1 MKGWIPQD
9 HAEDNGT
16 NRQAARG
23 EGRGVQ
29 TDRQTGW
36 WKRKC
41 VTLNVFFDFYQN
53 SLFSSMFLQI
63 VDLADGIM
71 VARGDLGKLVIK

>member
-1 MKGWIPQD
+1 MQKIMAQTGRLR
-9 HAEDNGT
+9 EEK
-16 NRQAARG
+16 G
-23 EGRGVQ
+23 EGYRQ